1 MARYKRQELDR
12 AVALVIGGAKGTDVA
27 RDTQIPYNTL
37 MNNVRATK
45 AGKTRKRM
53 GPPTALPDTCEL
65 DLVAWIGAMQRDGY
79 PPDRQAIMV
88 KATQLLRK
96 IDATRTTLSSG
107 WYKRFRNRFPMLT
120 KRVAQVISHARN
132 SVDEQGVT
140 RLFGSITK
148 TIAENKITA
157 DRIYNMDETA
167 FVSRK
172 KSGTVIAMKG
182 SQNVWAKT
190 VTPSFHLSIVACVS
204 ASGSIFPP
212 LFLFPGETVEKVL
225 SAECSVPK
233 ATISTSPK
241 GFMNEDV
248 FASWI
253 KHFSSNITV
262 SRPVLLIFDGL
273 ASHYSQQMV
282 ELCTSLQIILL
293 CLPSNATHLFQPLDV
308 AVFGPYKTAIRK
320 AIVEE
325 MVNDETGALHT
336 ISRAAALRI
345 ASAAWKDRILPA
357 NAVAGF
363 KATGLWPLSKVQ
375 MMKRFNLFKE
385 GGVPKSYLEAFW
397 IERREALRSEMLRL
411 PAKSK
416 KKTSG
421 RKTIDVGGRILTVEL
436 LSEIDKSKE
445 DRQAASMQKAALQK
459 KRGKRGK
466 NGKRITLSKVALKWA
481 AIAATYGLKPLPS
494 GQIRSIDNG
503 DNEVVV

>member
-167 FVSRK
+167 F
-172 KSGTVIAMKG
+172 
-182 SQNVWAKT
+182 
-190 VTPSFHLSIVACVS
+190 
-204 ASGSIFPP
+204 
-212 LFLFPGETVEKVL
+212 
-225 SAECSVPK
+225 
-233 ATISTSPK
+233 
-241 GFMNEDV
+241 
-248 FASWI
+248 
-253 KHFSSNITV
+253 
-262 SRPVLLIFDGL
+262 
-273 ASHYSQQMV
+273 
-282 ELCTSLQIILL
+282 
-293 CLPSNATHLFQPLDV
+293 
-308 AVFGPYKTAIRK
+308 
-320 AIVEE
+320 
-325 MVNDETGALHT
+325 
-336 ISRAAALRI
+336 
-345 ASAAWKDRILPA
+345 
-357 NAVAGF
+357 
-363 KATGLWPLSKVQ
+363 
-375 MMKRFNLFKE
+375 E

-466 NGKRITLSKVALKWA
+466 NGKHITLSKVALKWA

>member
-172 KSGTVIAMKG
+172 KS
-182 SQNVWAKT
+182 
-190 VTPSFHLSIVACVS
+190 
-204 ASGSIFPP
+204 
-212 LFLFPGETVEKVL
+212 
-225 SAECSVPK
+225 
-233 ATISTSPK
+233 
-241 GFMNEDV
+241 
-248 FASWI
+248 
-253 KHFSSNITV
+253 
-262 SRPVLLIFDGL
+262 
-273 ASHYSQQMV
+273 
-282 ELCTSLQIILL
+282 
-293 CLPSNATHLFQPLDV
+293 
-308 AVFGPYKTAIRK
+308 
-320 AIVEE
+320 
-325 MVNDETGALHT
+325 ETGALHT

-481 AIAATYGLKPLPS
+481 AIATTYGLKPLPS

-503 DNEVVV
+503 DNQVVV